1 VSRRLRWLG
10 RALIA
15 RRGDA
20 RWDLM
25 IRGTGLVALAGI
37 PCAILRPDSLPVVW
51 FTLVALAVNGPFSP
65 VLPTAFEP
73 LVMEAATWMP
83 VLTVTLIGTAV
94 SLYAEYLNYHLYAW
108 MLSRRR
114 FTALGEKPWM
124 RRSVRW
130 FERAPFITTVVF
142 ALTPLPFWV
151 ARVLS
156 IYARGDLR
164 RFMLASAI
172 GRLPHIFLY
181 AWLGSVLEVRP
192 LVLVA
197 IGVGG
202 MLLVIAVRLARGR
215 PVLEEAPLAD
225 PPPATREEEAPLP
238 PGCAP
243 YGEHGA

>member
-1 VSRRLRWLG
+1 MSRGLRSLG
-10 RALIA
+10 RALVV

-37 PCAILRPDSLPVVW
+37 PCAILRPDTLPAVW

-73 LVMEAATWMP
+73 LIMEAATWMP
-83 VLTVTLIGTAV
+83 ILAVTLIGTAV

-108 MLSRRR
+108 VLGRKR
-114 FTALGEKPWM
+114 FAGLGQKGWM
-124 RRSVRW
+124 QHSVRW
-130 FERAPFITTVVF
+130 FERAPFTTTVVF
-142 ALTPLPFWV
+142 AFTPLPFWV
-151 ARVLS
+151 ARILC
-156 IYARGDLR
+156 IYGRGDLR
-164 RFMLASAI
+164 VFMLGTAI
-172 GRLPHIFLY
+172 GRLPRIFIY
-181 AWLGSVLEVRP
+181 AWLGSVLEVP
-192 LVLVA
+192 AVVLAAVG
-197 IGVGG
+197 IGTAV
-202 MLLVIAVRLARGR
+202 LVIAVRLARGR

-225 PPPATREEEAPLP
+225 PPPREDAVPLP

>member
-1 VSRRLRWLG
+1 MTWRLRSVG
-10 RALIA
+10 RALVA

-20 RWDLM
+20 RWDLV

-37 PCAILRPDSLPVVW
+37 PCAILRPDWLPAVW

-73 LVMEAATWMP
+73 LIMEAATWMP
-83 VLTVTLIGTAV
+83 ILTVTVIATAV

-108 MLSRRR
+108 VLGRRR
-114 FTALGEKPWM
+114 FAGLGQKGWM
-124 RRSVRW
+124 QRGVRW

-151 ARVLS
+151 ARILS

-164 RFMLASAI
+164 RFMLATAV
-172 GRLPHIFLY
+172 GRLPHIFVY
-181 AWLGSVLEVRP
+181 AWLGSVLRVP
-192 LVLVA
+192 AAVLAAVG
-197 IGVGG
+197 IGTAV
-202 MLLVIAVRLARGR
+202 LVIAIRLARGR

-225 PPPATREEEAPLP
+225 SPPATREDAVPVP
-238 PGCAP
+238 TGCAP
-243 YGEHGA
+243 FGEHGA